1 MMRAIPQSA
10 SSATRFR
17 GNRTF
22 QFPLYWAISAFQLA
36 AKMGFRTVAIGGGGD
51 KDDLARKLGAEHYI
65 DTGAED
71 PVAALQALGGA
82 RTILAT
88 VPSGKAVSPLIGSL
102 GVRGKL
108 VVVGALNQSKPELCH
123 GRPERQ
129 HRWPCVWHLGRERG
143 HAALLYNVRRA
154 AGDRDVALGKHPRP
168 TPNYAGRGR
177 GFGWF

>member
-1 MMRAIPQSA
+1 LGHLGI
-10 SSATRFR
+10 
-17 GNRTF
+17 
-22 QFPLYWAISAFQLA
+22 QLA

-123 GRPERQ
+123 GRPERE
-129 HRWPCVWHLGRERG
+129 HRWPCVWHLGRE
-143 HAALLYNVRRA
+143 
-154 AGDRDVALGKHPRP
+154 
-168 TPNYAGRGR
+168 
-177 GFGWF
+177 GWC

>member
-71 PVAALQALGGA
+71 RSPPCKHSVAPG
-82 RTILAT
+82 RF
-88 VPSGKAVSPLIGSL
+88 SPRCR
-102 GVRGKL
+102 V
-108 VVVGALNQSKPELCH
+108 
-123 GRPERQ
+123 ERLSR
-129 HRWPCVWHLGRERG
+129 H
-143 HAALLYNVRRA
+143 
-154 AGDRDVALGKHPRP
+154 
-168 TPNYAGRGR
+168 
-177 GFGWF
+177 